1 MTGPGAPL
9 LTSLEARVEAA
20 IFAAGRAVSEKEL
33 REVIPAG
40 ADLGPIM
47 ASIAKF
53 WSTRGIRLEGSSEGW
68 FFKADQTLLPQDNG
82 LSSRRLSTAAIATLA
97 TIAMHTPATV
107 AQIEK
112 VRGVKVAR
120 PIIDSL
126 VDAGLI
132 AEVGRGRGAGK
143 AVAYGVTELFLQRFG
158 LRALADLPT
167 SEEAFLLDLDGG

>member
-1 MTGPGAPL
+1 MRTLGAPL
-9 LTSLEARVEAA
+9 LSTLEARVEAA
-20 IFAAGRAVSEKEL
+20 IFGAGRAVSEKEL
-33 REVIPAG
+33 RAILPEGTDV
-40 ADLGPIM
+40 
-47 ASIAKF
+47 ASIMTSINMFWAK
-53 WSTRGIRLEGSSEGW
+53 RGIHLEGGPDGW
-68 FFKADQTLLPQDNG
+68 LFTADKEFLPQDSG
-82 LSSRRLSTAAIATLA
+82 LSSRRLSGAAIATLA
-97 TIAMHTPATV
+97 AIAMHTPATV
-107 AQIEK
+107 VQIEK

-167 SEEAFLLDLDGG
+167 SEEAFLLDLDG